1 MKVLAGLVLALALVA
16 GCAGGPSDFDDET
29 AEAFVRAC
37 HEPAEG
43 EGLPEDVCRCAYD
56 RIADSMT
63 FEEFEELNAEIE
75 RLEEEKGRPLEPDE
89 VPDEVA
95 DHFAACAG
103 DPDSGPDEDGTTTS
117 TLG

>member
-1 MKVLAGLVLALALVA
+1 MKVVAGVVLALVLVA
-16 GCAGGPSDFDDET
+16 GCANGPSAFDDET
-29 AEAFVRAC
+29 AEAFVRGC
-37 HEPAEG
+37 HEPAKG
-43 EGLPEDVCRCAYD
+43 EGLPEDVCRCAYE

-63 FEEFEELNAEIE
+63 FEEFEALNDEIA

-103 DPDSGPDEDGTTTS
+103 DPDSADNEDTTTS